1 MNHLNNKLFTSA
13 GFAQFRQNLVSSSVS
28 DFRVFGILRVVEMGR
43 YVEFKKY
50 LRRQLLGFNHP
61 HPFKP
66 EKKNEE
72 V

>member
-1 MNHLNNKLFTSA
+1 MNDLNTKLFTSV
-13 GFAQFRQNLVSSSVS
+13 GLTQFRQNLVSSSVS
-28 DFRVFGILRVVEMGR
+28 NFRVFGILRLVEIGR

-50 LRRQLLGFNHP
+50 LRRQSLGFNHP